1 MEPLVLVLVPGLLG
15 GIVVA
20 LIVWRLRF
28 AQDPVRHRLEPPSP
42 GLINMAHIRPEGA
55 GGLGMVAMAVTVAIF
70 VPAIRFAMATALLS
84 GIAVAAV
91 LIAMRRRNG
100 PLSSGNDHPGAH
112 SIFGPIDEQR
122 RVTQRSGTA
131 RADRGQSRLASSPA

>member
-1 MEPLVLVLVPGLLG
+1 MEPLIFVLVPGLLG

-28 AQDPVRHRLEPPSP
+28 GQDAVRRRLEPPSP
-42 GLINMAHIRPEGA
+42 GHINMAHIRVDGV

-70 VPAIRFAMATALLS
+70 VPGIRFAMATALIS
-84 GIAVAAV
+84 GIAFAAV
-91 LIAMRRRNG
+91 LIALRRRNG

-112 SIFGPIDEQR
+112 SIFGPIDGQP
-122 RVTQRSGTA
+122 RVTRRSRTA
-131 RADRGQSRLASSPA
+131 RDDRGQNRMASSPA